1 MASRWLDETPVARI
15 IARCTQDIRTVDTPL
30 PLSLLWTV
38 DGAVGVLTKLGA
50 IILFTPIFLWPG
62 LVVGLLAVQLG
73 KMYLKAQLSVKRETR
88 YRAVYLLQM
97 KIY

>member
-1 MASRWLDETPVARI
+1 MDGVA
-15 IARCTQDIRTVDTPL
+15 
-30 PLSLLWTV
+30 
-38 DGAVGVLTKLGA
+38 GVLTKLGA

-88 YRAVYLLQM
+88 YRAVYLLRM
-97 KIY
+97 IY